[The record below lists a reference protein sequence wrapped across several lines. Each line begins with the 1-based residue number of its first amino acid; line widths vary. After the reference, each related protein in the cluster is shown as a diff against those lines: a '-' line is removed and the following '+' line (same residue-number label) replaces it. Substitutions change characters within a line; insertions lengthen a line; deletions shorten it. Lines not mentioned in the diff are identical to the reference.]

1 MNTDINFI
9 ANLLQFVDFY
19 LNISQTSNDE
29 IAKRLN
35 KQEQILFEQTNEY
48 LKKILENQEKI
59 LKLLNDGIP
68 KRLRG

>member
-19 LNISQTSNDE
+19 LNISQTSNDK
-29 IAKRLN
+29 IVKMLN
-35 KQEQILFEQTNEY
+35 QQDKVLFEQTNEY

-59 LKLLNDGIP
+59 LKLLHDGIP